1 MILHLNLE
9 HVELEFHHIDP
20 QTTHSHSKG
29 PEEILPQ
36 DIIADEGMLDLVA
49 SLRHIR
55 VNYVHFSSEEQYMYE
70 TLSWNLKI
78 LITKHFGSS
87 CHKLFKENL

>member
-1 MILHLNLE
+1 MLSWS
-9 HVELEFHHIDP
+9 F
-20 QTTHSHSKG
+20 TTLTHRLLTAIRMC

-87 CHKLFKENL
+87 CHKLFKENQ